1 MRGAKTLICGL
12 GVAGALWAQM
22 PEFDGAAALEA
33 TKRMVA
39 FGPRPAG
46 SAALAKTRQWIE
58 SEMRKLKCQVV
69 EDTFTAKTPKGARSM
84 TNVIAKFPGS
94 SGRVAV
100 VSGHYDTYDR
110 PGLRFVGANDG
121 GSSAGLLLQLARS
134 VARMPH
140 RDSVWIVWLDG
151 EESIVE
157 WRDEDHT
164 YGSRHLAKKWKA
176 DGTLDT
182 VLALINVDMTGD
194 ADLSLIYEMYS
205 TAWLRELVWS
215 VAARLGYGREFSRRW
230 PSEIA
235 DDHAPFV
242 DAGVAALDLIDFDYG
257 PGNTYWHTE
266 QDTLDKLSAR
276 SFEVVGRVVL
286 ESIRVLEQRSGRR

>member
-1 MRGAKTLICGL
+1 MRGAKALILGLWLASCGL
-12 GVAGALWAQM
+12 AQD
-22 PEFDGAAALEA
+22 FDGAAALEA
-33 TKRMVA
+33 TRRIVA

-58 SEMRKLKCQVV
+58 SEVRKLKCQVE
-69 EDTFTAKTPKGARSM
+69 EDTFTARTPKGAQSM
-84 TNVIAKFPGS
+84 TNVIAKFPGA
-94 SGRVAV
+94 SGRVVV

-134 VARMPH
+134 VARMPR
-140 RDSVWIVWLDG
+140 RDSVWIVWFDG

-157 WRDEDHT
+157 WRDGDHT
-164 YGSRHLAKKWKA
+164 YGSSHLAKEWKA

-182 VLALINVDMTGD
+182 MLALINVDMTGD
-194 ADLSLIYEMYS
+194 ADLSLMYEMGS
-205 TAWLRELVWS
+205 TGWLRDLVWS

-230 PSEIA
+230 TSEIA
-235 DDHAPFV
+235 DDHREFIA
-242 DAGVAALDLIDFDYG
+242 AGAAALDLIDFDYG
-257 PGNTYWHTE
+257 PANTYWHTE

-286 ESIRVLEQRSGRR
+286 ESIRALEQRSGRR